1 MIGSTVALLTRSL
14 RIDSRLL
21 RHQLLQMFF
30 VFVVYM
36 SLVYAHLAMDYL
48 GAPGLMLFQSM
59 AWMNLVFITLAGLGF
74 FASAITEEKE
84 EDTLGLLKMAGV
96 RPASL
101 LLGKSTSRLIT
112 AGVLLSLQFP
122 FTLLAITL
130 GGVSIEQVLA
140 VYLSLLAYI
149 ALVANLALFW
159 SVYSHRTSGAATG
172 VFFTLLMFFVVPPL
186 VEEWCQSTI
195 LNSAIGWERDVANF
209 FHPISEW
216 LYSTSIVTRT
226 IEIMRTTF
234 AATTTTP
241 KSPFGVQV
249 VSNFGAAAFLF
260 AMSWLMFERCTRNGT
275 TAAPARAVSLNRLGA
290 MRLFGAGRAWSLP
303 LVWKDFHFI
312 AGGFTMAAV
321 KFVFYGLLV
330 GLFAYLQERW
340 NYRFDIED
348 LGEATM
354 VAMYI
359 AGGIELSLLAGRVF
373 QTELRWSTW
382 QTLTMLPKSM
392 PELVYTKV
400 AGCLFTLGP
409 ALFYMG
415 LGAMMYPAGMA
426 DFFDNIVTE
435 SWFWVM
441 LFVYGFFLH
450 LTALLSLY
458 VKWGAL
464 PLAIGLMIFGYIF
477 FGMAVSLVFMLI
489 SPSLSW
495 FGDGDVIAVLFAIFF
510 LGLNIAMEFAIGM
523 RLRQLA
529 AR

>member
-14 RIDSRLL
+14 RVDSRLL
-21 RHQLLQMFF
+21 RHQLLQLFF
-30 VFVVYM
+30 VFIVYM
-36 SLVYAHLAMDYL
+36 SLVYAHVASDFL
-48 GAPGLMLFQSM
+48 GAPGLVLFQTM

-172 VFFTLLMFFVVPPL
+172 VFFVLLLFFAVPPL
-186 VEEWCQSTI
+186 VTSWCQST
-195 LNSAIGWERDVANF
+195 LYGSASGWEMTIAEF
-209 FHPISEW
+209 FLTISEW
-216 LYSTSIVTRT
+216 LYSTSIAVRVS
-226 IEIMRTTF
+226 EILQSTF
-234 AATTTTP
+234 TAATTTTT

-249 VSNFGAAAFLF
+249 ISNFGAAAFLF

-275 TAAPARAVSLNRLGA
+275 TAVPARAVSLSRLGTLK
-290 MRLFGAGRAWSLP
+290 LFGAGRAWPLP
-303 LVWKDFHFI
+303 LIWKDFHFV
-312 AGGFTMAAV
+312 AGGVTMAAV
-321 KFVFYGLLV
+321 KFVVYGLMIA
-330 GLFAYLQERW
+330 LFAYLQDRW
-340 NYRFDIED
+340 YSRIDIED
-348 LGEATM
+348 LGDATM
-354 VAMYI
+354 IAMLI
-359 AGGIELSLLAGRVF
+359 AGGVELSLLAGRVF
-373 QTELRWSTW
+373 QTELRWQTW
-382 QTLTMLPKSM
+382 QTLRMLPKSM
-392 PELVYTKV
+392 AELVYAKV

-415 LGAMMYPAGMA
+415 IGAMMHLEGTV
-426 DFFDNIVTE
+426 DFIEDVFFE
-435 SWFWVM
+435 WGFWLTV
-441 LFVYGFFLH
+441 FVFGFFIH
-450 LTALLSLY
+450 LTALLSLF

-464 PLAIGLMIFGYIF
+464 PLAIGMMMFGYKK
-477 FGMAVSLVFMLI
+477 
-489 SPSLSW
+489 
-495 FGDGDVIAVLFAIFF
+495 
-510 LGLNIAMEFAIGM
+510 
-523 RLRQLA
+523 LRQNRFRIVNRQASTTVGLP
-529 AR
+529 